1 MAEAIRPVTMPKWGI
16 EMTEGTINQ
25 WTIREGQQ
33 VEKGDPLLEV
43 ETEKIVN
50 TVESPA
56 AGILRRIVAEVGD
69 VKPVGSLIAVLA
81 DTTVTEA
88 EIASFVAHFKGATVS
103 FEPDAPAERAAAAAG
118 ATASEAVPNASADG
132 VAAREPPSTP
142 GVPTDELRI
151 SPIARRL
158 AESLGVDVS
167 RIKGTGRN
175 GRISKEDVEAF
186 AASIGVTAAAGAG
199 AAARAAAAA
208 GARVSA
214 DAAVGAAGAAVS
226 ATTAVGATASIESGN
241 PVTRLK
247 LSATR
252 ATIARRLLESKQTIP
267 HYRLTIDV
275 EVDRLQ
281 QHRRGLQSQ
290 TRVSLNDMLLRAC
303 GLALVRHP
311 ILNAQFDGAEILQFA
326 HADIAVAVA
335 TDSGLITP
343 IVRNVDLKSIPEIAR
358 ETADLADRAR
368 RSALRKEEIAGGT
381 FTLSNLG
388 MYGLA
393 SFDAIINPPQVAI
406 LAVGAAREAIVA
418 RNAAPAVAHVVTL
431 TLSADHRVVDGA
443 QGAAFLAT
451 LKDFL
456 QAPDRL

>member
-25 WTIREGQQ
+25 WSIREGQQ

-56 AGILRRIVAEVGD
+56 AGILRRIIAEAGD

-81 DTTVTEA
+81 DTSVSDA
-88 EIASFVAHFKGATVS
+88 EIASFVENFKGATVS
-103 FEPDAPAERAAAAAG
+103 FEPGAPAAPGVATVD
-118 ATASEAVPNASADG
+118 ATASEAAAGQSPATGRAMAD
-132 VAAREPPSTP
+132 R
-142 GVPTDELRI
+142 PTAQGAVEDVRV

-158 AESLGVDVS
+158 AESLGIDIS
-167 RIKGTGRN
+167 LIKGTGRN

-186 AASIGVTAAAGAG
+186 AARVGVTAAAG
-199 AAARAAAAA
+199 
-208 GARVSA
+208 S
-214 DAAVGAAGAAVS
+214 
-226 ATTAVGATASIESGN
+226 N

-281 QHRRGLQSQ
+281 QQRRSLQST
-290 TRVSLNDMLLRAC
+290 TRISLNDMLLRAC
-303 GLALVRHP
+303 AMALVRHP

-343 IVRNVDLKSIPEIAR
+343 IVRNVDLKSLPDIAR

-368 RSALRKEEIAGGT
+368 RSALTREEIAGGT

-418 RNAAPAVAHVVTL
+418 RNAAPAVAHLVTL

-443 QGAAFLAT
+443 QGAAFLTT
-451 LKDFL
+451 LKDLL
-456 QAPDRL
+456 QTPDRL